1 MSSPDPS
8 QKAPGLLAR
17 LVQPLPGKDPAGWA
31 LGAVLAL
38 GVAVAAAWLLTP
50 PELSQRF
57 PGEEAL
63 GTPAPVALK
72 AARDYELLDADATAQ
87 LREEAAA
94 AEPTVYDLDEDAAEE
109 AVARIRAAFQAAREV
124 LAELPGRP
132 PGPRPL
138 AAAREAFEA
147 QLGVPLREPDLA
159 ALALARFDPE
169 LEQLAA
175 GLAAHGLTG
184 MVIEDRERLQADAE
198 RGIVVRSLRAT
209 GNQGSRLVRD
219 LALVRDLRGAREQ
232 VRREG
237 AAVPPG
243 TAPAQREAVVRV
255 AQARLR
261 PTLTVNMAETARAQR
276 LAAERVKP
284 TVIQV
289 RRGERLVGDGER
301 IERRH
306 LLLFAGIQAQT
317 RARDLWA
324 VRLGAAALALLLVLL
339 LWRHAAASGA
349 SPRPSRRDAV
359 LLAVLLVGT
368 WALSGAG
375 LAAGDALHDRFPRI
389 PPEAFYHLLP
399 FAAGA
404 MVVRSLLG
412 ADTALRFAV
421 AAGLGVGILAG
432 NSLFF
437 AFEAV
442 LSGVAA
448 SVLAPRSRDRLGLV
462 EAGAGVGL
470 VGALLAAAA
479 QLFAGRLPG
488 EALAPAG
495 FAFLGGALLLPAAVS
510 VLLPL
515 AERALGYLTDVRL
528 QELANLNHPAL
539 KDLIVQAPGTYH
551 HSVIMGAMVEAAAEA
566 AGANPLL
573 ARVCAYYH
581 DVGKIRNPL
590 YFAENQRGENR
601 HEQLAPSMS
610 SLIVR
615 RHVVDGLELARRW
628 KLPAA
633 VQAVV
638 AQHHGT
644 RLVSYFLQ
652 KARKEASEGAGP
664 WEDPAAV
671 DDEPFRYPGPRPRTP
686 EAALVMIADVAEASA
701 RALAEPTPE
710 RLSQLCQ
717 KRIDELLAEGQ
728 LDECTLTL
736 RQLRQAGAAMGEA
749 LVAVYRA
756 RADEAGQGPG
766 LPAGDGRGL
775 HLVARR

>member
-1 MSSPDPS
+1 M
-8 QKAPGLLAR
+8 AR
-17 LVQPLPGKDPAGWA
+17 
-31 LGAVLAL
+31 
-38 GVAVAAAWLLTP
+38 
-50 PELSQRF
+50 
-57 PGEEAL
+57 
-63 GTPAPVALK
+63 
-72 AARDYELLDADATAQ
+72 
-87 LREEAAA
+87 
-94 AEPTVYDLDEDAAEE
+94 
-109 AVARIRAAFQAAREV
+109 
-124 LAELPGRP
+124 
-132 PGPRPL
+132 
-138 AAAREAFEA
+138 
-147 QLGVPLREPDLA
+147 REPDLA
-159 ALALARFDPE
+159 ALARARFDPA

-184 MVIEDRERLQADAE
+184 MVIEDRDRLQADAE
-198 RGIVVRSLRAT
+198 RGIVVRSLSRS

-237 AAVPPG
+237 AALPSA
-243 TAPAQREAVVRV
+243 TSAALREAVVRL

-261 PTLTVNMAETARAQR
+261 PTLTANLAETARAQR

-284 TVIQV
+284 PVIQV
-289 RRGERLVGDGER
+289 RRGERIVGDGER

-317 RARDLWA
+317 RSRDLWA
-324 VRLGAAALALLLVLL
+324 VRLGAALLALILVLL
-339 LWRHAAASGA
+339 LWRHAAAPA
-349 SPRPSRRDAV
+349 SASRPSRRDAV

-368 WALSGAG
+368 WALGGAG
-375 LAAGDALHDRFPRI
+375 LAAGDALHDRFPRL
-389 PPEAFYHLLP
+389 PPEAFYHLVP

-404 MVVRSLLG
+404 MVVRALLG
-412 ADTALRFAV
+412 PDAALRFAV
-421 AAGLGVGILAG
+421 AAGLGVGVLAG

-442 LSGVAA
+442 LCGVAA
-448 SVLAPRSRDRLGLV
+448 SVLAPRSRDRIGLV

-470 VGALLAAAA
+470 LGAVLAAAT
-479 QLFAGRLPG
+479 QLLAGRLPG

-515 AERALGYLTDVRL
+515 AERALGYLTDGRL

-566 AGANPLL
+566 TGANPLL

-615 RHVVDGLELARRW
+615 RHVADGLELARRW

-633 VQAVV
+633 VQEVV

-644 RLVSYFLQ
+644 RLVSYFWA
-652 KARKEASEGAGP
+652 KARKEAAEGAGP

-671 DDEPFRYPGPRPRTP
+671 DEEPFRYAGPRPRSP

-701 RALAEPTPE
+701 RAAAEPTPG
-710 RLSQLCQ
+710 LLAQLCQ

-728 LDECTLTL
+728 LDECPLTL
-736 RQLRQAGAAMGEA
+736 LQLRRAGAAMGQA
-749 LVAVYRA
+749 LAAVYRA
-756 RADEAGQGPG
+756 RADEAGQGAAAPPG
-766 LPAGDGRGL
+766 DRQGL
-775 HLVARR
+775 HLVAKS

>member
-1 MSSPDPS
+1 VSIPDPS

-17 LVQPLPGKDPAGWA
+17 LVRPLPGRDPVGWL
-31 LGAVLAL
+31 LGAMLAAGLAL
-38 GVAVAAAWLLTP
+38 AASWLLTP
-50 PELSQRF
+50 PELSQLF

-63 GTPAPVALK
+63 GTPAPSTLK
-72 AARDYELLDADATAQ
+72 AARDYEILDAEAAAQ

-109 AVARIRAAFQAAREV
+109 AVGRIRAAFQVAREV

-132 PGPRPL
+132 APARPL
-138 AAAREAFEA
+138 VAAREAFEA
-147 QLGVPLREPDLA
+147 RLGVPLREPDLA
-159 ALALARFDPE
+159 ALAQARFGPA

-184 MVIEDRERLQADAE
+184 MVIEDRDRLQADAE
-198 RGIVVRSLRAT
+198 RGIVVRSLSRS
-209 GNQGSRLVRD
+209 GNLGSRLVRD

-232 VRREG
+232 VRRDG
-237 AAVPPG
+237 AGLPSAT
-243 TAPAQREAVVRV
+243 TAAQREAVVRL

-261 PTLTVNMAETARAQR
+261 PTLTVNMGETARAQR

-284 TVIQV
+284 PVIQV

-317 RARDLWA
+317 RSRDLWA
-324 VRLGAAALALLLVLL
+324 VRLGAALLALLLVLL
-339 LWRHAAASGA
+339 LWGHAAAPA
-349 SPRPSRRDAV
+349 SASRPTRRDAV

-368 WALSGAG
+368 WALAGAG
-375 LAAGDALHDRFPRI
+375 LAAGDALHDRFPRL
-389 PPEAFYHLLP
+389 PPEAFYHLVP

-404 MVVRSLLG
+404 MVVRALLG
-412 ADTALRFAV
+412 PEAALRFAV

-442 LSGVAA
+442 LGGVAA
-448 SVLAPRSRDRLGLV
+448 SVLAPRSRDRIGLV

-470 VGALLAAAA
+470 LGALLAAATH
-479 QLFAGRLPG
+479 LLAGRLPG

-528 QELANLNHPAL
+528 QALANLNHPAL

-590 YFAENQRGENR
+590 YFAENQRGESR

-615 RHVVDGLELARRW
+615 RHVADGLELARRW
-628 KLPAA
+628 RLPPA
-633 VQAVV
+633 VQEAV

-644 RLVSYFLQ
+644 RLVSYFWQ
-652 KARKEASEGAGP
+652 KARKEAAEGAGP
-664 WEDPAAV
+664 WKDPSAV
-671 DDEPFRYPGPRPRTP
+671 DEEPFRYAGPRPRSP

-710 RLSQLCQ
+710 RLAQLCQ

-728 LDECTLTL
+728 LDECPLTL
-736 RQLRQAGAAMGEA
+736 RQLRQAGVAMGLA
-749 LVAVYRA
+749 LAAVQRVG
-756 RADEAGQGPG
+756 ADAAAQGTATPS
-766 LPAGDGRGL
+766 DRQQL
-775 HLVARR
+775 HLVAKS

>member
-1 MSSPDPS
+1 VSSTDPS
-8 QKAPGLLAR
+8 QKVPGLLAR
-17 LVQPLPGKDPAGWA
+17 LVRPLPGRDPAGWL
-31 LGAVLAL
+31 LGAALAAGLAL
-38 GVAVAAAWLLTP
+38 AAAWLLTP
-50 PELSQRF
+50 QELSQRF
-57 PGEEAL
+57 PGEESL
-63 GTPAPVALK
+63 GAPAPAGLK
-72 AARDYELLDADATAQ
+72 AARDYEILDAEATAQ

-109 AVARIRAAFQAAREV
+109 AVGLIRAAFQAAREV
-124 LAELPGRP
+124 LAELPGLP
-132 PGPRPL
+132 PAPRPL
-138 AAAREAFEA
+138 VAAREAFEA
-147 QLGVPLREPDLA
+147 RLGRSLREPDLA
-159 ALALARFDPE
+159 ALALSRFDPA
-169 LEQLAA
+169 LEQAAA

-198 RGIVVRSLRAT
+198 RGIVVRSLRRS
-209 GNQGSRLVRD
+209 GNQGSRLIRD

-232 VRREG
+232 LRREG
-237 AAVPPG
+237 AALPAAA
-243 TAPAQREAVVRV
+243 APREAVVRL
-255 AQARLR
+255 AQALLR
-261 PTLTVNMAETARAQR
+261 PTLTVNMTETARAQR

-284 TVIQV
+284 AVIQV
-289 RRGERLVGDGER
+289 RRGERIVGDGER

-317 RARDLWA
+317 RDRDLWA
-324 VRLGAAALALLLVLL
+324 VRLGAALLALLLVVL
-339 LWRHAAASGA
+339 LWRHAAAPGA
-349 SPRPSRRDAV
+349 RTHPSRRDAV
-359 LLAVLLVGT
+359 LLAVLLLGT
-368 WALSGAG
+368 WAGTGLG
-375 LAAGDALHDRFPRI
+375 LAAGDALHDRFPRL

-404 MVVRSLLG
+404 LVVRSLLG
-412 ADTALRFAV
+412 ADAALRFAL
-421 AAGLGVGILAG
+421 AAGLGVGVLAG

-437 AFEAV
+437 AIQAV

-448 SVLAPRSRDRLGLV
+448 SVLAPHSRDRLGLV

-470 VGALLAAAA
+470 LGALVATAAS
-479 QLFAGRLPG
+479 LFAGRPPG
-488 EALAPAG
+488 DALAPAG

-539 KDLIVQAPGTYH
+539 KELIVQAPGTYH

-566 AGANPLL
+566 TGANPLL
-573 ARVCAYYH
+573 ARVSAYYH
-581 DVGKIRNPL
+581 DLGKIRNPL

-633 VQAVV
+633 VQEVM

-644 RLVSYFLQ
+644 RLVSYFWQ

-664 WEDPAAV
+664 WEDPSAV
-671 DDEPFRYPGPRPRTP
+671 DEEPFRYPGPRPRSP

-710 RLSQLCQ
+710 RLAQLCQ

-728 LDECTLTL
+728 LDECPLTL
-736 RQLRQAGAAMGEA
+736 QQLRQAGAAMGQA

-756 RADEAGQGPG
+756 RADEPG
-766 LPAGDGRGL
+766 AAAPPGDRQGL
-775 HLVARR
+775 HLVAKS